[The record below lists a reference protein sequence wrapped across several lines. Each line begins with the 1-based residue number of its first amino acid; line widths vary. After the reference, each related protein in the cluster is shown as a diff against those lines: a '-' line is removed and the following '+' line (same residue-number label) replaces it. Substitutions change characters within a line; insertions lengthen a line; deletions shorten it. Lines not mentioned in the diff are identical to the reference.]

1 MIAPSEN
8 DNGTLSKLYASGE
21 RHAIVVTYKVKH
33 FSWWSKCFIT
43 VGGDKS
49 AWKNEIAN
57 PIVDF
62 VLSRR
67 VERKS
72 RSNIANIT
80 FRFNNDDTLLFI
92 RKLCDVVLVTQR
104 WLSKHRKAQNIF
116 FPCNTTHVPAVTFW
130 FLLTSFI
137 ETRHLS
143 FRLLHMKW
151 PISRLPHLIRYLTT
165 KITIE

>member
-1 MIAPSEN
+1 MAVIAPSEN

-33 FSWWSKCFIT
+33 FSWQSKCFIT

-67 VERKS
+67 VVRKS
-72 RSNIANIT
+72 RSNIAPLRSVLIT
-80 FRFNNDDTLLFI
+80 T
-92 RKLCDVVLVTQR
+92 
-104 WLSKHRKAQNIF
+104 
-116 FPCNTTHVPAVTFW
+116 
-130 FLLTSFI
+130 
-137 ETRHLS
+137 
-143 FRLLHMKW
+143 
-151 PISRLPHLIRYLTT
+151 IRYCLSESSVTLYS
-165 KITIE
+165 